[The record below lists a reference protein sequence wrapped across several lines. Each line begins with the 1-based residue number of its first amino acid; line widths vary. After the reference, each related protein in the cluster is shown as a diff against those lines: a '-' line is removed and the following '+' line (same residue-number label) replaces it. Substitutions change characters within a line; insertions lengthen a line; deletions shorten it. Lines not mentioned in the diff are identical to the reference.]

1 MLKTHICVGILSL
14 ILDPLP
20 PRVKN
25 MPHRLSLD
33 RRVSGRVTKM
43 RRILHVDTQHTRRKL
58 LTQLEEL
65 FQISSNYAR
74 GVVKYVVDE
83 KGKQRPLT
91 VAERQSYTRIAAY
104 TAQIIASIAKGLDER
119 QIDKDLDQL
128 EAMLKK
134 TGAADAGACLDAGSR
149 RESLGAPEKKL
160 P

>member
-1 MLKTHICVGILSL
+1 MTPS
-14 ILDPLP
+14 
-20 PRVKN
+20 
-25 MPHRLSLD
+25 
-33 RRVSGRVTKM
+33 
-43 RRILHVDTQHTRRKL
+43 TRAAN
-58 LTQLEEL
+58 
-65 FQISSNYAR
+65 SSPSW

-134 TGAADAGACLDAGSR
+134 TGADAGACLDAGSR
-149 RESLGAPEKKL
+149 RESLGAPEKSSL
-160 P
+160 ERCCA